1 MVTAEAVRQ
10 AERELMSKRNVTGV
24 GIGERDGK
32 AVITVFVTRKV
43 PVADLDPGDVV
54 PRSVAGYATQVVEVG
69 EISTEW

>member
-1 MVTAEAVRQ
+1 MDQAAAVRQ

-32 AVITVFVTRKV
+32 SVITVFVTCKV
-43 PVADLDPGDVV
+43 PLADLDAGDVI

-69 EISTEW
+69 EISTQ